1 MVAVDPFDAQSHA
14 TLGQLAMKA
23 GDTAEAIRSFRV
35 AVASKPLDRA
45 SAHADLAEALLAA
58 GQKDE
63 ARKQVMEALMVAP
76 TFTRA
81 QDLLLK
87 LSRRIAVM
95 RRWIWATSLAAAVL
109 WFAGLAGASRSL
121 GDRRATIAGR

>member
-1 MVAVDPFDAQSHA
+1 M
-14 TLGQLAMKA
+14 
-23 GDTAEAIRSFRV
+23 
-35 AVASKPLDRA
+35 ASKPLDRA
-45 SAHADLAEALLAA
+45 SAHADLAEALLQA

-87 LSRRIAVM
+87 LSGGIAVM
-95 RRWIWATSLAAAVL
+95 RRWIWPRPSLAAAVASAVRGRRL
-109 WFAGLAGASRSL
+109 RYRWRQMPVVDGNKFAGLKWTFVRIKYGTFENEGGAGVAVGLL
-121 GDRRATIAGR
+121 G